1 MFINKVLAKFN
12 LDQILGRYIEVLLTD
27 SYLLL
32 SVKEASV
39 KRTQLYQQL
48 VGLLAYISTF
58 IRPDILQAH
67 SVLVRHLQNPRQ
79 KHIAAAK
86 HV

>member
-1 MFINKVLAKFN
+1 LFINKVSAKINLA
-12 LDQILGRYIEVLLTD
+12 QTLGRYPVVLLTD

-58 IRPDILQAH
+58 TQPNMSQAH